1 MSSSDTDLGLRALVT
16 GAASGI
22 GRASA
27 VALAAAGARVA
38 GLDRDP
44 VAADGVLA
52 LQADV
57 TDGASV
63 TAAVDAAVG
72 ELGGLDVVVNAAGIG
87 VIGDIEANTEDEWL
101 RLYDVN
107 VMGIVRVCRAALPH
121 LRRSPSPAIVN
132 VVSIVATAGLPQRAA
147 YTASK
152 GAVLSL
158 TRAMAADAVGDG
170 IRVNCVSPGT
180 VDTPWVGRLLALADD
195 PEAARAQLVARQ
207 PMGRLAAAEEVAT
220 AIVFLASPA
229 SGFTTGSILEVDGGM
244 NSLRMPR

>member
-1 MSSSDTDLGLRALVT
+1 MPSSDTGLTLRALVT

-27 VALAAAGARVA
+27 VALGAAGARVA

-63 TAAVDAAVG
+63 TAAVEAAVA

-107 VMGIVRVCRAALPH
+107 VLGIVRVCRAALPH
-121 LRRSPSPAIVN
+121 LRRSRRAAIVN

-180 VDTPWVGRLLALADD
+180 VDTPWIGRLLALADD

-207 PMGRLAAAEEVAT
+207 PMGRLAAAEEVAS

-229 SGFTTGSILEVDGGM
+229 SGFTTGSILEIDGGM

>member
-27 VALAAAGARVA
+27 VALVAAGARVA

-107 VMGIVRVCRAALPH
+107 VMGIVRVCRAALLH
-121 LRRSPSPAIVN
+121 LRRSPSAAIVN

-170 IRVNCVSPGT
+170 IRVNCASPGT

>member
-1 MSSSDTDLGLRALVT
+1 MSSSDTDAGLRALVT

-27 VALAAAGARVA
+27 VALVAAGARVA

>member
-1 MSSSDTDLGLRALVT
+1 
-16 GAASGI
+16 
-22 GRASA
+22 
-27 VALAAAGARVA
+27 
-38 GLDRDP
+38 
-44 VAADGVLA
+44 VLA

-107 VMGIVRVCRAALPH
+107 VMGIVRVCRAVLPH

>member
-1 MSSSDTDLGLRALVT
+1 MSTSDTHPALRALVT

-22 GRASA
+22 GRATA
-27 VALAAAGARVA
+27 GALAAAGARVA
-38 GLDRDP
+38 GLDRDL
-44 VAADGVLA
+44 VAVDGVLP

-57 TDGASV
+57 TDGSSIA
-63 TAAVDAAVG
+63 AAVETAVQ

-87 VIGDIEANTEDEWL
+87 VIGDIEANDDADWL

-107 VMGIVRVCRAALPH
+107 VMGIVRMCRAALPH
-121 LRRSPSPAIVN
+121 LRRSPRPAIVN

-180 VDTPWVGRLLALADD
+180 VDTPWVGRLLAQADD

-207 PMGRLAAAEEVAT
+207 PMGRLATPEEVAT

>member
-27 VALAAAGARVA
+27 VALVAAGARVA